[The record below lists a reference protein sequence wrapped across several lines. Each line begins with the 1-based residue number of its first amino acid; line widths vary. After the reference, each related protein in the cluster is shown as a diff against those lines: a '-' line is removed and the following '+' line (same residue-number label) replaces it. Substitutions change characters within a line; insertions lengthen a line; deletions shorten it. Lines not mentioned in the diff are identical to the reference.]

1 MSAQADSLKSVL
13 YALGANFGIALA
25 KSVAAVITGS
35 GSMLAEAIHSFAD
48 CGNQALLLWGM
59 KSAKRAPDD
68 DHPLGYGKAI
78 YFWSFV
84 VAVLLF
90 SVGGLFSVY
99 EGWHKLHS
107 TEPLNQPWIAL
118 GVLAFS
124 IVLEGFSMAGCMRE
138 VNKVRGGRSWY
149 QWFRESRQ
157 AELVVIFGEDLAAL
171 CGLTLAFGAVLATM
185 VTGNPMFDA
194 LGSIAIGVLLIVV
207 AFFVAVEVK
216 ALLVGQSAEAPVR
229 EAIHAYIAMALT
241 VEEVL
246 NVITLHF
253 GDDVMV
259 AVKARFKESGSVG
272 ALAAEINALEA
283 ALKQEFPQVKWVFF
297 EPDTKR

>member
-13 YALGANFGIALA
+13 YALGANFGIAIA
-25 KSVAAVITGS
+25 KSVAAVITKS

-59 KSAKRAPDD
+59 KTSKGEPDE

-99 EGWHKLHS
+99 EGFHKLHS
-107 TEPLNQPWIAL
+107 TEPLNRPEIAL
-118 GVLAFS
+118 GVLLFG
-124 IVLEGFSMAGCMRE
+124 IILESFSMWGCMRE
-138 VNKVRGGRSWY
+138 VNKVRAGRSWFR
-149 QWFRESRQ
+149 WFRESRQ

-171 CGLTLAFGAVLATM
+171 CGLTFAFFAVLLTM
-185 VTGNPMFDA
+185 LTGNPIYDA
-194 LGSIAIGVLLIVV
+194 MGSIAIGVLLIVV
-207 AFFVAVEVK
+207 AFFVAIEVK

-229 EAIHAYIAMALT
+229 DGIRAYIGREPA
-241 VEEVL
+241 VEQVL

-259 AVKARFKESGSVG
+259 AVKARFRAGTV
-272 ALAAEINALEA
+272 AQLTDQINAIEQG
-283 ALKQEFPQVKWVFF
+283 LKREYAQVKWVFF
-297 EPDTKR
+297 EPDSVQ

>member
-1 MSAQADSLKSVL
+1 MSAQADSMKSVL
-13 YALGANFGIALA
+13 YALGANFGIAIA
-25 KSVAAVITGS
+25 KSVAAVITKS
-35 GSMLAEAIHSFAD
+35 GSMMAEAIHSFAD

-59 KSAKRAPDD
+59 KSAKRKADE

-99 EGWHKLHS
+99 EGWHKLHG

-118 GVLAFS
+118 CVLAFGVALES
-124 IVLEGFSMAGCMRE
+124 ISMRTCMRE
-138 VNKVRGGRSWY
+138 VNKIRGDRSWFR
-149 QWFRESRQ
+149 WFRESRQ

-171 CGLTLAFGAVLATM
+171 LGLTFAFFAVLATM
-185 VTGNPMFDA
+185 VTGNPVYDA
-194 LGSIAIGVLLIVV
+194 AGSIAIGVLLIIV
-207 AFFVAVEVK
+207 AFFVAIEVK

-229 EAIHAYIAMALT
+229 EAIEAYIGMALS

-246 NVITLHF
+246 HVITLHF

-259 AVKARFKESGSVG
+259 AVKARFKETHSVG
-272 ALAAEINALEA
+272 QLAAEINALEQA
-283 ALKQEFPQVKWVFF
+283 MKEEFPQVKWIFF
-297 EPDTKR
+297 EPDTVR

>member
-13 YALGANFGIALA
+13 YALGANFGIAIA
-25 KSVAAVITGS
+25 KTVAAVITKS
-35 GSMLAEAIHSFAD
+35 GSMLAEAIHSYAD

-59 KSAKRAPDD
+59 KSARQKADE

-107 TEPLNQPWIAL
+107 TEPLHQPWIAL

-149 QWFRESRQ
+149 QWFKESRQ

-171 CGLTLAFGAVLATM
+171 CGLTLAFFAVLATM
-185 VTGNPMFDA
+185 ATGNPVYDA
-194 LGSIAIGVLLIVV
+194 MGSIAIGVLLVVV
-207 AFFVAVEVK
+207 AFFVGIEVK
-216 ALLVGQSAEAPVR
+216 ALLVGQSAEPPVR
-229 EAIHAYIAMALT
+229 EAIHAYIGMALS

-246 NVITLHF
+246 HVITLHF
-253 GDDVMV
+253 GDDIMV
-259 AVKARFKESGSVG
+259 AVKARFKETHSVG
-272 ALAAEINALEA
+272 QLAAEINALEA
-283 ALKQEFPQVKWVFF
+283 AMKQEFPQVKWIFF
-297 EPDTKR
+297 EPDTVQ

>member
-25 KSVAAVITGS
+25 KTVAAVITKS

-59 KSAKRAPDD
+59 KAAKQRPDA

-84 VAVLLF
+84 VAILLF

-107 TEPLNQPWIAL
+107 IEPLNQPWIAL
-118 GVLAFS
+118 GVLALGV
-124 IVLEGFSMAGCMRE
+124 VLESFSMWGCMRE
-138 VNKVRGGRSWY
+138 VNKVRGGRSWFR
-149 QWFRESRQ
+149 WFRESRQ

-171 CGLTLAFGAVLATM
+171 CGLTLAFFAVLATM
-185 VTGNPMFDA
+185 VTGNLMYDA

-207 AFFVAVEVK
+207 AFFVAIEVK
-216 ALLVGQSAEAPVR
+216 AMLVGQSAEAPVR
-229 EAIHAYIAMALT
+229 AAIQARIAQAPAVEA
-241 VEEVL
+241 VL

-253 GDDVMV
+253 GDDLMV
-259 AVKARFKESGSVG
+259 AVKARFHETTMKEL
-272 ALAAEINALEA
+272 ALRINEIERG
-283 ALKQEFPQVKWVFF
+283 LKLEFPQVKWVFF
-297 EPDTKR
+297 EPDTVK

>member
-13 YALGANFGIALA
+13 YALGANFGIAIA
-25 KSVAAVITGS
+25 KSVAAVITKS

-59 KSAKRAPDD
+59 KSAKGKPDE

-118 GVLAFS
+118 GVLAFG
-124 IVLEGFSMAGCMRE
+124 IVLESISMRACMRE
-138 VNKVRGGRSWY
+138 VNKIRGDRSWFR
-149 QWFRESRQ
+149 WFRESRQ

-171 CGLTLAFGAVLATM
+171 CGLTLAFFAVLATM
-185 VTGNPMFDA
+185 LTGNPLYDA
-194 LGSIAIGVLLIVV
+194 LGSIAIGVLLIIV
-207 AFFVAVEVK
+207 AFFVAIEVK
-216 ALLVGQSAEAPVR
+216 ALLVGQSAEPPVR
-229 EAIHAYIAMALT
+229 EAITAFIGMALS

-253 GDDVMV
+253 GDDIMV
-259 AVKARFKESGSVG
+259 AVKARFKETHSVG
-272 ALAAEINALEA
+272 QLALEINNLEK
-283 ALKQEFPQVKWVFF
+283 ALKEEFPHVKWVFF
-297 EPDTKR
+297 EPDTVQ

>member
-13 YALGANFGIALA
+13 YALGANFGIAVA
-25 KSVAAVITGS
+25 KTVAAVITKS
-35 GSMLAEAIHSFAD
+35 GSMLAEAIHSYAD

-59 KSAKRAPDD
+59 KSAKARADE

-107 TEPLNQPWIAL
+107 SEPLNRPEIAL
-118 GVLAFS
+118 GVLLFG
-124 IVLEGFSMAGCMRE
+124 IVLESFSMWGCMRE
-138 VNKVRGGRSWY
+138 VNKVRAGRSWFR
-149 QWFRESRQ
+149 WFRESRQ

-171 CGLTLAFGAVLATM
+171 CGLTFAFFAVLATM
-185 VTGNPMFDA
+185 LTGNPVYDA
-194 LGSIAIGVLLIVV
+194 VGSIAIGVLLIVV
-207 AFFVAVEVK
+207 AAFVAIEVK

-229 EAIHAYIAMALT
+229 DGIRAFIGGQPD
-241 VEEVL
+241 VEQVL

-259 AVKARFKESGSVG
+259 AVKARFRAGTV
-272 ALAAEINALEA
+272 AELSAQINAIEQG
-283 ALKQEFPQVKWVFF
+283 LKREYAQVKWVFF
-297 EPDTKR
+297 EPDTTQ

>member
-13 YALGANFGIALA
+13 YALGANFGIAVA
-25 KSVAAVITGS
+25 KTVAAVITNS
-35 GSMLAEAIHSFAD
+35 GSMVAEAIHSYAD
-48 CGNQALLLWGM
+48 CGNQTLLLWGM
-59 KSAKRAPDD
+59 KSAKRKADE

-107 TEPLNQPWIAL
+107 TEPLNRPEIAL
-118 GVLAFS
+118 GVLLFG
-124 IVLEGFSMAGCMRE
+124 IVLESFSMWGCMRE
-138 VNKVRGGRSWY
+138 VNKVRAGRSWFR
-149 QWFRESRQ
+149 WFRESRQ

-171 CGLTLAFGAVLATM
+171 AGLTFAFGAVGLTM
-185 VTGNPMFDA
+185 LTGNPVYDA
-194 LGSIAIGVLLIVV
+194 MGSIAIGVLLIVV

-229 EAIHAYIAMALT
+229 EAIHAAVGRAPA
-241 VEEVL
+241 VEQVL

-259 AVKARFKESGSVG
+259 AVKARFKETHSVG
-272 ALAAEINALEA
+272 QLSAEINALEA
-283 ALKQEFPQVKWVFF
+283 AMKQEFPQVKWIFF
-297 EPDTKR
+297 EPDTVR

>member
-25 KSVAAVITGS
+25 KTVAAVITKS
-35 GSMLAEAIHSFAD
+35 GSMLAEAIHSYAD

-59 KSAKRAPDD
+59 KSAKRKPDE

-107 TEPLNQPWIAL
+107 TEPLNRPEIAL
-118 GVLAFS
+118 GVLLFG
-124 IVLEGFSMAGCMRE
+124 IVLESFSMWGCMRE
-138 VNKVRGGRSWY
+138 VNKVRGDRSWY

-171 CGLTLAFGAVLATM
+171 CGLTLAFFAVLLTM
-185 VTGNPMFDA
+185 VTGNPLYDA
-194 LGSIAIGVLLIVV
+194 LGSMAIGVLLVVV
-207 AFFVAVEVK
+207 AFFVSVEVK
-216 ALLVGQSAEAPVR
+216 AMLVGQSAEAPVR
-229 EAIHAYIAMALT
+229 EAIHAYIGMALT

-272 ALAAEINALEA
+272 ALAAEINALEE

-297 EPDTKR
+297 EPDTVR

>member
-13 YALGANFGIALA
+13 YALAANFGIALA
-25 KSVAAVITGS
+25 KTAAALITRS

-48 CGNQALLLWGM
+48 CSNQALLLWGM
-59 KSAKRAPDD
+59 KSSKRPADE
-68 DHPLGYGKAI
+68 DHPLGYGMAI

-84 VAVLLF
+84 VAILLF
-90 SVGGLFSVY
+90 SVGGLFSIY

-107 TEPLNQPWIAL
+107 TEPLQQPWIAL
-118 GVLAFS
+118 GVLLFS
-124 IVLEGFSMAGCMRE
+124 IVLEGFSLAGCMRE
-138 VNKVRGGRSWY
+138 VNKVRGDRSWFR
-149 QWFRESRQ
+149 WFRESRQ
-157 AELVVIFGEDLAAL
+157 AELVVIFGEDVAAL
-171 CGLTLAFGAVLATM
+171 CGLTLAFFAVLATM
-185 VTGNPMFDA
+185 LTGNPLFDA
-194 LGSIAIGVLLIVV
+194 LGSISIGVLLVVV
-207 AFFVAVEVK
+207 AFFVSVEVK
-216 ALLVGQSAEAPVR
+216 AMLVGQSAEAPVR

-253 GDDVMV
+253 GDDLMV

-272 ALAAEINALEA
+272 VLAAEINALEE

-297 EPDTKR
+297 EPDTVR

>member
-13 YALGANFGIALA
+13 YALGANFGIAVA
-25 KSVAAVITGS
+25 KSVAAAITKS

-59 KSAKRAPDD
+59 KSAKQKPDE

-78 YFWSFV
+78 YFWAFV
-84 VAVLLF
+84 VSVLLF

-107 TEPLNQPWIAL
+107 TEPLNQPLIAL
-118 GVLAFS
+118 GVLALG
-124 IVLEGFSMAGCMRE
+124 IVLESLSMRACMRE

-171 CGLTLAFGAVLATM
+171 LGLSFAFCAVLATL
-185 VTGNPMFDA
+185 VTGNPVYDA
-194 LGSIAIGVLLIVV
+194 MGSIAIGALLIVV
-207 AFFVAVEVK
+207 AFFVAIEVK

-229 EAIHAYIAMALT
+229 EAIHAYIAMALS

-246 NVITLHF
+246 HVITLHF

-259 AVKARFKESGSVG
+259 AVKARFKETHSVG
-272 ALAAEINALEA
+272 QLSAEINALEA
-283 ALKQEFPQVKWVFF
+283 AMKQEFPQVKWIFF
-297 EPDTKR
+297 EPDTVR